1 MLLTYSAS
9 RLVPP
14 HPAPAGVVSSRL
26 LSRLCSAGPAGL
38 LSLLMQMLRLL
49 KNGVGPL
56 LLRLRRT
63 RSRLRECRIIHRL
76 RECRIIHALL
86 LPPLPQKDRTTVI
99 VPAIFPTSIS
109 TASTRERV
117 VPSRAPRAQS
127 ADPRSRC

>member
-9 RLVPP
+9 RLLPP

-63 RSRLRECRIIHRL
+63 RSRLRECRIIH
-76 RECRIIHALL
+76 ALL